1 MQQSGTRGPG
11 LPAQRDR
18 VGLTDATAR
27 TCGTLGV
34 TGAESGV
41 RCHDHLAL
49 PRVPPQKP
57 LGTAASSPW
66 AYPRRNPLLFHLK
79 PAGRSSVS
87 LGQGFLRQPLRPGLG
102 VFVARFFK
110 ALRRFSD
117 AGVDACAGE
126 RGCRGLAPDSQPESR
141 ELQALRG
148 RCGKVAP
155 SLGEDYPW
163 DGLNTVPSRRPN
175 PQEPCL
181 PASAA
186 ARGSRQDP
194 PVVKMKK
201 DKIPH
206 IHEIMWCLFWLERKE
221 LENELWGRW

>member
-1 MQQSGTRGPG
+1 M
-11 LPAQRDR
+11 
-18 VGLTDATAR
+18 
-27 TCGTLGV
+27 
-34 TGAESGV
+34 

-194 PVVKMKK
+194 PGRSPAAERWAL
-201 DKIPH
+201 IPLGCTGPRDCG
-206 IHEIMWCLFWLERKE
+206 ILRGFKPYWEVGTRSSFA
-221 LENELWGRW
+221 GGG